1 MVQDGTGIKSVL
13 GGDGGFTLI
22 EALLAVVLI
31 AIIAT
36 VAVSQYT
43 DYTAESKSSATRE
56 SLALLRNGIQKQFS
70 TLKLRCGYF
79 VSNSATGNYNYP
91 SADSV
96 NQNDVTLGANTPCN
110 GTEVSAPTDRY
121 FVAGGIP
128 ANPWS
133 HPQCTD
139 QEKSAVKP
147 YNPIAY
153 VNVDPNVQGYTG
165 AYNGGSAD
173 GIPVKCGWI
182 YDEKTGIIKPGT
194 NYAGESA
201 Y

>member
-1 MVQDGTGIKSVL
+1 MRHGAWKSKVF
-13 GGDGGFTLI
+13 GQESGFTLI

-43 DYTAESKSSATRE
+43 DFTAESKSSATRE
-56 SLALLRNGIQKQFS
+56 SLALMRNAIQKHFS
-70 TLKLRCGYF
+70 TFKLRCGYF
-79 VSNSATGNYNYP
+79 TSNTGSGNYNYP
-91 SADSV
+91 SADTV
-96 NQNDVTLGANTPCN
+96 NQNDITVGSNTPCN
-110 GTEVSAPTDRY
+110 TAEVPAATDRY
-121 FVAGGIP
+121 FIAGGLP
-128 ANPWS
+128 MNPWS

-139 QEKSAVKP
+139 KEKSAVKG
-147 YNPIAY
+147 YSPINY
-153 VNVDPNVQGYTG
+153 INVDPGVQGYSGT
-165 AYNGGSAD
+165 YSGGTAD

-182 YDEKTGIIKPGT
+182 YDEKTGIIKAGT